1 MDNRQTAQQL
11 NDIIGPYLKDQ
22 DFVLVEL
29 IYRYQ
34 GRDLFLRVLADRPE
48 GGITMGECTLL
59 NRRISEL
66 LEGTDII
73 QERFVLEVYS
83 PGADRPMKSAEDFA
97 RCLKRKA
104 KFSLLQPVEG
114 KIEHTGVIREV
125 NQGSVFIDTGEEKIE
140 IPLSS
145 INRAKQ
151 II

>member
-1 MDNRQTAQQL
+1 MDSRQTAQQL
-11 NDIIGPYLKDQ
+11 NDIIGPYLKSQ

-104 KFSLLQPVEG
+104 RFFLLQPVEG
-114 KIEHTGVIREV
+114 KIEHTGVIAEV